1 MKKKIQGSIVK
12 TGIVVMEKLDIK
24 LDIHATEANI
34 GKLDPKEMLIMLLE
48 QEGSIPVNSLKCN
61 VDDLMQRLGPDGHYS
76 AQCYHVVYPAAEAS
90 NTICMHTAQ

>member
-1 MKKKIQGSIVK
+1 
-12 TGIVVMEKLDIK
+12 
-24 LDIHATEANI
+24 
-34 GKLDPKEMLIMLLE
+34 MLLE

-61 VDDLMQRLGPDGHYS
+61 VDDLMQRLGPDGHFS

>member
-34 GKLDPKEMLIMLLE
+34 GKLDPK
-48 QEGSIPVNSLKCN
+48 
-61 VDDLMQRLGPDGHYS
+61 
-76 AQCYHVVYPAAEAS
+76 
-90 NTICMHTAQ
+90 